1 MNNQFKS
8 QVEEYFSYYLE
19 ELQEAGYISEWF
31 YENNTFDLSD
41 SISEPYLL
49 QGKYKVLEKTE
60 HLLHKASITADFTI
74 VWTDKAKNIFYLDR
88 EVPINCK
95 VSEIPFRISWKAHQW
110 PFPISYIEIKGSS
123 EAKTSSSVSFP
134 YKQKWLF
141 WKEGIYIQ
149 KIKPFAPKKKSGIL
163 FQSTFT
169 PKKVIDIE
177 RYVRDCKY
185 GRQGESKLKYDY
197 KTLNQ
202 FIYNINN

>member
-1 MNNQFKS
+1 MRYNFKS

-31 YENNTFDLSD
+31 YENDTFDLSD

-49 QGKYKVLEKTE
+49 QGKYKILEKTE

-88 EVPINCK
+88 RVPINCK
-95 VSEIPFRISWKAHQW
+95 VKDIHFRLDDGVVDE
-110 PFPISYIEIKGSS
+110 PTSYIEVKGSH
-123 EAKTSSSVSFP
+123 EANTSSSVSFP
-134 YKQKWLF
+134 YKQKWLYF
-141 WKEGIYIQ
+141 KYGIYIQ
-149 KIKPFAPKKKSGIL
+149 KIKPFAPKPKSNIL

-197 KTLNQ
+197 RTLNQ
-202 FIYNINN
+202 FIYEKFT